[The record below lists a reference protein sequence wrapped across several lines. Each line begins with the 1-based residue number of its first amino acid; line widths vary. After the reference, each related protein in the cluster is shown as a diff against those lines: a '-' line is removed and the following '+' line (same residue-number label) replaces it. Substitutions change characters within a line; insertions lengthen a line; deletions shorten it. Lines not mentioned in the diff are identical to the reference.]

1 MALPNAYLT
10 SYKNTGDLLQAI
22 TAAQA
27 PDRFTIKFL
36 DSCGPVQAA
45 GAKGNPPRR
54 NQDSRAPPPTF
65 KAATGYD
72 QLRSVVA
79 LAPSCR

>member
-10 SYKNTGDLLQAI
+10 SYKNTGDILQAI

-27 PDRFTIKFL
+27 PDRLSIKFL

-45 GAKGNPPRR
+45 GAEGNLPRR
-54 NQDSRAPPPTF
+54 SQYSRAPPTF
-65 KAATGYD
+65 KAATGYG
-72 QLRSVVA
+72 QLRNVVA